1 MAKLTRKEFAALCHT
16 NAQVIN
22 TNVGRNNLVVEFR
35 KINTENA
42 QNKAFFDRYQK
53 KFDDKNRSINEVH
66 TEVVEVVKKKQPKNK
81 SENKSKET
89 ATAKESKKPIAKT
102 NIGLT
107 DSRSKN
113 KEDNDPPSAADL
125 NSQLIVDWN
134 TRKKKAD
141 AELVE
146 YRAEHERLKI
156 EKMAGKLIPV
166 DLVFQILNIHNKS
179 IFSTFQSDAEN
190 LASVYCE
197 ILAEG
202 DRNKLAE
209 ITGKLSTII
218 NLNVEKSKDLSQ
230 QELDNAIDEYSE
242 TLNRGQRK

>member
-16 NAQVIN
+16 NQQVIN
-22 TNVGRNNLVVEFR
+22 TNVQRNNLVVEKK

-53 KFDDKNRSINEVH
+53 KFDDERKSINQTY
-66 TEVVEVVKKKQPKNK
+66 TEVVKTIPKPKKKPLAEPLPTVKKKP
-81 SENKSKET
+81 
-89 ATAKESKKPIAKT
+89 A
-102 NIGLT
+102 IGLT
-107 DSRSKN
+107 DSRLKN
-113 KEDNDPPSAADL
+113 KDNDAPSAADI

-209 ITGKLSTII
+209 ITDKISVII
-218 NLNVEKSKDLSQ
+218 NLNVEKSKNLSQ
-230 QELDNAIDEYSE
+230 MELDNAIEEYSE

>member
-1 MAKLTRKEFAALCHT
+1 MALLTRKEFAALCHT

-22 TNVGRNNLVVEFR
+22 TNVSRGNLVVEFR

-53 KFDDKNRSINEVH
+53 KFDDERKSINQTY
-66 TEVVEVVKKKQPKNK
+66 TEVVKTIPKPKKKPLAEPLPTVKKKAKPSGSTK
-81 SENKSKET
+81 S
-89 ATAKESKKPIAKT
+89 SKKDQDDKDT
-102 NIGLT
+102 
-107 DSRSKN
+107 
-113 KEDNDPPSAADL
+113 PSAADL
-125 NSQLIVDWN
+125 KSQEVMDW
-134 TRKKKAD
+134 TLRKKQAD

-202 DRNKLAE
+202 DRTKLAE
-209 ITGKLSTII
+209 IMDKLSIII
-218 NLNVEKSKDLSQ
+218 NLNVEKSKDLSEM
-230 QELDNAIDEYSE
+230 ELNNAIAEYSE

>member
-16 NAQVIN
+16 NQQVIN
-22 TNVGRNNLVVEFR
+22 TNVQRNNLVVEKK

-53 KFDDKNRSINEVH
+53 KFDENRKSTSQIYN
-66 TEVVEVVKKKQPKNK
+66 EVVKPIPKPK
-81 SENKSKET
+81 
-89 ATAKESKKPIAKT
+89 KKPLAEPLPGVKKKANKKPAIV
-102 NIGLT
+102 NS
-107 DSRSKN
+107 DSRSKKDQDDKN
-113 KEDNDPPSAADL
+113 TPSAADL
-125 NSQLIVDWN
+125 KSQEVMDW
-134 TRKKKAD
+134 TLRKKQAD

-146 YRAEHERLKI
+146 YRAEHERIKI

-202 DRNKLAE
+202 DRSKLAE
-209 ITGKLSTII
+209 ITDKLSVII

-230 QELDNAIDEYSE
+230 MELDNAIEEYSE

>member
-22 TNVGRNNLVVEFR
+22 TNVGRGNLVVEFK

-53 KFDDKNRSINEVH
+53 KFDDKNRSINDVY
-66 TEVVEVVKKKQPKNK
+66 TEVVDVVKKKQSKNK
-81 SENKSKET
+81 TENKSKET
-89 ATAKESKKPIAKT
+89 ARVKGSKKQIEKT
-102 NIGLT
+102 NPKL
-107 DSRSKN
+107 KN
-113 KEDNDPPSAADL
+113 KSENKDNDAPSAADL
-125 NSQLIVDWN
+125 NSQAIVDW
-134 TRKKKAD
+134 TLRKKQAD

-202 DRNKLAE
+202 DRTKLAE
-209 ITGKLSTII
+209 IMDKLSTII

-230 QELDNAIDEYSE
+230 MELDNAIEEYSE

>member
-22 TNVGRNNLVVEFR
+22 TNVARNNLVVEFR

-53 KFDDKNRSINEVH
+53 KFDDKNKSINNVYA
-66 TEVVEVVKKKQPKNK
+66 EVVKPLPKTKRKPLAEPLPTIKKKPRPSGSTTPMKNK
-81 SENKSKET
+81 
-89 ATAKESKKPIAKT
+89 A
-102 NIGLT
+102 
-107 DSRSKN
+107 
-113 KEDNDPPSAADL
+113 NDAPSAADI
-125 NSQLIVDWN
+125 NSQAIVDWN

-202 DRNKLAE
+202 DRTKLAE
-209 ITGKLSTII
+209 IMDKLSIII
-218 NLNVEKSKDLSQ
+218 NLNVEKSKDLSEM
-230 QELDNAIDEYSE
+230 ELNNAISEYSE

>member
-1 MAKLTRKEFAALCHT
+1 MALLTRKEFAALCHT
-16 NAQVIN
+16 NQQVIN
-22 TNVGRNNLVVEFR
+22 TNVQRDNLVVEKK

-53 KFDDKNRSINEVH
+53 KFDDERKSINQTY
-66 TEVVEVVKKKQPKNK
+66 TEVVKTIPKPKKKPLAEPLPAVKKKAN
-81 SENKSKET
+81 
-89 ATAKESKKPIAKT
+89 KKPAIV
-102 NIGLT
+102 NS
-107 DSRSKN
+107 DSRSK
-113 KEDNDPPSAADL
+113 KDQDDNPAPSAADL
-125 NSQLIVDWN
+125 KSQEVMDW
-134 TRKKKAD
+134 TLRKKQAD

-202 DRNKLAE
+202 DRTKLAE
-209 ITGKLSTII
+209 IMDKLSIII
-218 NLNVEKSKDLSQ
+218 NLNVEKSKDLSEM
-230 QELDNAIDEYSE
+230 ELNNAIAEYSE

>member
-16 NAQVIN
+16 NQQVIN
-22 TNVGRNNLVVEFR
+22 TNVGRGNLVVEFR

-53 KFDDKNRSINEVH
+53 KFDDERKSINQIYD
-66 TEVVEVVKKKQPKNK
+66 EVVEPVVKPKKKPLAKPLPTVKKKPIG
-81 SENKSKET
+81 
-89 ATAKESKKPIAKT
+89 KPVIAKKKQ
-102 NIGLT
+102 G
-107 DSRSKN
+107 
-113 KEDNDPPSAADL
+113 DNEPQSAADL
-125 NSQLIVDWN
+125 NSQKIVDW
-134 TRKKKAD
+134 TLRKKQAD

-146 YRAEHERLKI
+146 YKAEHERLKI

-202 DRNKLAE
+202 DRTKLAE
-209 ITGKLSTII
+209 ITDKLSVII
-218 NLNVEKSKDLSQ
+218 NLNVEKSKELSQ
-230 QELDNAIDEYSE
+230 MELNNAIAEYSE

>member
-16 NAQVIN
+16 NQQVIN
-22 TNVGRNNLVVEFR
+22 TNVQRNNLVVEKK

-53 KFDDKNRSINEVH
+53 KFDENRKSTSQIYNEV
-66 TEVVEVVKKKQPKNK
+66 VSGVKKKQSKNKSVNKPKESGKTKGSKKINSKTNNESENK
-81 SENKSKET
+81 SENNNE
-89 ATAKESKKPIAKT
+89 
-102 NIGLT
+102 
-107 DSRSKN
+107 DS
-113 KEDNDPPSAADL
+113 PSAADL
-125 NSQLIVDWN
+125 NSQEVMDW
-134 TRKKKAD
+134 TLRKKQAD

-209 ITGKLSTII
+209 ITDKLSVII
-218 NLNVEKSKDLSQ
+218 NLNVDKSKDLSEM
-230 QELDNAIDEYSE
+230 ELNNAIAEYSE

>member
-1 MAKLTRKEFAALCHT
+1 MALLTRKEFAALCHT
-16 NAQVIN
+16 NQQVIN
-22 TNVGRNNLVVEFR
+22 TNVQRDNLVVEKK

-53 KFDDKNRSINEVH
+53 KFDDKNKSINQIY
-66 TEVVEVVKKKQPKNK
+66 TEVVKPIPKPKKKPLAEPLPAVKKKANK
-81 SENKSKET
+81 KPAIVNSDGR
-89 ATAKESKKPIAKT
+89 SKK
-102 NIGLT
+102 
-107 DSRSKN
+107 DH
-113 KEDNDPPSAADL
+113 DNDTPSAADL
-125 NSQLIVDWN
+125 NSQKIVDW
-134 TRKKKAD
+134 TLRKKQAD

-202 DRNKLAE
+202 DRTKLAE
-209 ITGKLSTII
+209 IMDKLSVII
-218 NLNVEKSKDLSQ
+218 NLNVDKSKDLSQ
-230 QELDNAIDEYSE
+230 MELDNAIKEYSE

>member
-53 KFDDKNRSINEVH
+53 KFDDKNRSINEVY
-66 TEVVEVVKKKQPKNK
+66 TEVVKVVKKKQPKNK

-89 ATAKESKKPIAKT
+89 ATAKGSKKPTAKT

-113 KEDNDPPSAADL
+113 KDSDDPSAADL

-230 QELDNAIDEYSE
+230 QELDNAIEEYSE

>member
-1 MAKLTRKEFAALCHT
+1 MALLTRKEFAALCHT

-22 TNVGRNNLVVEFR
+22 TNVARNNLVVEFR

-53 KFDDKNRSINEVH
+53 KFDDKNKSINNVYA
-66 TEVVEVVKKKQPKNK
+66 EVVKPLPKTKRKPLAEPLPTIKKKPRPSGSTTPMKNK
-81 SENKSKET
+81 
-89 ATAKESKKPIAKT
+89 A
-102 NIGLT
+102 
-107 DSRSKN
+107 
-113 KEDNDPPSAADL
+113 NDAPSAADI
-125 NSQLIVDWN
+125 NSQAIVDWN

-209 ITGKLSTII
+209 IIGKLSTII

-230 QELDNAIDEYSE
+230 QELDNAIEEYSE

>member
-1 MAKLTRKEFAALCHT
+1 MALLTRKEFAALCHT
-16 NAQVIN
+16 NQQVIN
-22 TNVGRNNLVVEFR
+22 TNVQRNNLVVEFR

-53 KFDDKNRSINEVH
+53 KFNDERKSINEVY
-66 TEVVEVVKKKQPKNK
+66 TEVVEPVVKPKKKPLAEPLPAAKKKPSVKSAMAKKKQ
-81 SENKSKET
+81 
-89 ATAKESKKPIAKT
+89 
-102 NIGLT
+102 G
-107 DSRSKN
+107 
-113 KEDNDPPSAADL
+113 DNEPQSAADL
-125 NSQLIVDWN
+125 NSQKIVDW
-134 TRKKKAD
+134 TLRKKQAD

-202 DRNKLAE
+202 DRSKLAE
-209 ITGKLSTII
+209 ITDKLSVII

-230 QELDNAIDEYSE
+230 MELDNAIEEYSE

>member
-16 NAQVIN
+16 NQQVIN
-22 TNVGRNNLVVEFR
+22 TNVQRNNLVVEFK

-53 KFDDKNRSINEVH
+53 KFDDERKSINQIYD
-66 TEVVEVVKKKQPKNK
+66 EVVEPVVKPKKKPLAEPLPAVKKKPIG
-81 SENKSKET
+81 
-89 ATAKESKKPIAKT
+89 KPVIAKKKQ
-102 NIGLT
+102 G
-107 DSRSKN
+107 
-113 KEDNDPPSAADL
+113 DNEPQSAADL
-125 NSQLIVDWN
+125 NSQKIVDW
-134 TRKKKAD
+134 TLRKKQAD

-202 DRNKLAE
+202 DRSKLAE
-209 ITGKLSTII
+209 IMGKLSIII
-218 NLNVEKSKDLSQ
+218 NLNVEKSKDLSEM
-230 QELDNAIDEYSE
+230 ELNNAISEYSE

>member
-1 MAKLTRKEFAALCHT
+1 
-16 NAQVIN
+16 
-22 TNVGRNNLVVEFR
+22 
-35 KINTENA
+35 
-42 QNKAFFDRYQK
+42 
-53 KFDDKNRSINEVH
+53 
-66 TEVVEVVKKKQPKNK
+66 
-81 SENKSKET
+81 
-89 ATAKESKKPIAKT
+89 
-102 NIGLT
+102 
-107 DSRSKN
+107 
-113 KEDNDPPSAADL
+113 
-125 NSQLIVDWN
+125 
-134 TRKKKAD
+134 
-141 AELVE
+141 VE

-202 DRNKLAE
+202 DRTKLAE
-209 ITGKLSTII
+209 ITDKLSVII

-230 QELDNAIDEYSE
+230 MELDNAIEEYSE

>member
-22 TNVGRNNLVVEFR
+22 TNVARNNLVVEFR

-53 KFDDKNRSINEVH
+53 KFDDKNKSINNVYA
-66 TEVVEVVKKKQPKNK
+66 EVVKPLPKTKRKPLAEPLPTIKKKPRPSGSTTPMKNK
-81 SENKSKET
+81 
-89 ATAKESKKPIAKT
+89 A
-102 NIGLT
+102 
-107 DSRSKN
+107 
-113 KEDNDPPSAADL
+113 NDAPSAADI
-125 NSQLIVDWN
+125 NSHAIVDWN

-202 DRNKLAE
+202 DRTKLAE
-209 ITGKLSTII
+209 IMDKLSIII
-218 NLNVEKSKDLSQ
+218 NLNVEKSKDLSEM
-230 QELDNAIDEYSE
+230 ELNNAISEYSE

>member
-22 TNVGRNNLVVEFR
+22 TNVGRGNLVVEFK

-53 KFDDKNRSINEVH
+53 KFDDKNRSINDVY
-66 TEVVEVVKKKQPKNK
+66 TEVVKPLPKPKKKPLAKPLPTVKKKPRSSGSTTPPK
-81 SENKSKET
+81 KSK
-89 ATAKESKKPIAKT
+89 
-102 NIGLT
+102 
-107 DSRSKN
+107 
-113 KEDNDPPSAADL
+113 DNDAPSAADL
-125 NSQLIVDWN
+125 NSQAIVDWN

-209 ITGKLSTII
+209 ITDKLSTII

-230 QELDNAIDEYSE
+230 MELDNAIEEYSE

>member
-22 TNVGRNNLVVEFR
+22 TNVARNNLVVEFR

-53 KFDDKNRSINEVH
+53 KFDDKNKSINNVYA
-66 TEVVEVVKKKQPKNK
+66 EVVKPLPKTKRKPLAEPLPTIKKKPRPSGSTTPMKNK
-81 SENKSKET
+81 
-89 ATAKESKKPIAKT
+89 A
-102 NIGLT
+102 
-107 DSRSKN
+107 
-113 KEDNDPPSAADL
+113 NDAPSAADI
-125 NSQLIVDWN
+125 NSQAIVDWN

-209 ITGKLSTII
+209 ITDKLSVII
-218 NLNVEKSKDLSQ
+218 NLNVDKSKDLSEM
-230 QELDNAIDEYSE
+230 ELNNAIAEYSE

>member
-1 MAKLTRKEFAALCHT
+1 MAKLTRKEFAAMCHT
-16 NAQVIN
+16 SCQIIN
-22 TNVGRNNLVVEFR
+22 TNVSRGNLVVEFK

-42 QNKAFFDRYQK
+42 QNKAFFDRYQNK
-53 KFDDKNRSINEVH
+53 YDEDRKSTSQIYNEV
-66 TEVVEVVKKKQPKNK
+66 VGGVKKKQPKNK
-81 SENKSKET
+81 SVNKPKESAKKRGSKKINSKTNNESENKSENNN
-89 ATAKESKKPIAKT
+89 E
-102 NIGLT
+102 
-107 DSRSKN
+107 DS
-113 KEDNDPPSAADL
+113 PSAADL
-125 NSQLIVDWN
+125 KSQEVMDW
-134 TRKKKAD
+134 TLRKKQAD

-209 ITGKLSTII
+209 ITDKLSTII
-218 NLNVEKSKDLSQ
+218 NLNVEKSKNLSQ
-230 QELDNAIDEYSE
+230 MELDNAIEEYSE

>member
-22 TNVGRNNLVVEFR
+22 TNVGRGNLVVEFK

-53 KFDDKNRSINEVH
+53 KFDDERKSINQTY
-66 TEVVEVVKKKQPKNK
+66 TEVVKPIPKPKKKPLAEPLPEVKKKAN
-81 SENKSKET
+81 
-89 ATAKESKKPIAKT
+89 KKPAIV
-102 NIGLT
+102 NS
-107 DSRSKN
+107 DSRSKKN
-113 KEDNDPPSAADL
+113 QDDNPAPSAADI
-125 NSQLIVDWN
+125 NSQAIVDWN

-209 ITGKLSTII
+209 ITDKISVII

-230 QELDNAIDEYSE
+230 MELDNAIEEYSE

>member
-16 NAQVIN
+16 NQQVIN
-22 TNVGRNNLVVEFR
+22 TNVHRDNLVVEKK

-53 KFDDKNRSINEVH
+53 KFDDERKSINQVY
-66 TEVVEVVKKKQPKNK
+66 TEVVEVVKKPKK
-81 SENKSKET
+81 KPLAEPLPIVKKKPRPSGST
-89 ATAKESKKPIAKT
+89 TSSKKDQDD
-102 NIGLT
+102 N
-107 DSRSKN
+107 
-113 KEDNDPPSAADL
+113 EDPSAADL
-125 NSQLIVDWN
+125 NSQKIVDW
-134 TRKKKAD
+134 TLRKKQAD

-209 ITGKLSTII
+209 ITDKLSVII
-218 NLNVEKSKDLSQ
+218 NLNVDKSKDLSEM
-230 QELDNAIDEYSE
+230 ELNNAIAEYSE

>member
-1 MAKLTRKEFAALCHT
+1 MALLTRKEFAALCHT
-16 NAQVIN
+16 NQQVIN
-22 TNVGRNNLVVEFR
+22 TNVQRDNLVVEFK

-53 KFDDKNRSINEVH
+53 KFDDKNKSINQIY
-66 TEVVEVVKKKQPKNK
+66 TEVVKPIPKPKKKPLAKPLPTVKKKEKV
-81 SENKSKET
+81 SSST
-89 ATAKESKKPIAKT
+89 TLSKKDKDDDDI
-102 NIGLT
+102 
-107 DSRSKN
+107 
-113 KEDNDPPSAADL
+113 PSAADL
-125 NSQLIVDWN
+125 NSQKIVDW
-134 TRKKKAD
+134 TLRKKQAD

-209 ITGKLSTII
+209 ITDKLSVII
-218 NLNVEKSKDLSQ
+218 NLNVDKSKDLSEM
-230 QELDNAIDEYSE
+230 ELNNAIAEYSE